1 MEYGLIGEHL
11 GHSYSKLIQ
20 EKLLDNYTYEIQ
32 EVSKEDLDSFMKKRE
47 FKAINVTI
55 PYKQAVIPYLEEMDQ
70 AARKIGAVNTI
81 VNRNGKL
88 YGYNTD
94 YYGFRYMVET
104 HGISLKGKK
113 VLVLGNGGAS
123 QAIQAVVHDLGACE
137 MIITDLILKDNVIS
151 IEEAYKNH
159 TDVNIIINTTPMGMY
174 PKVHGIAVDLSK
186 FKKCEAVFD
195 CIYNPQDTEFT
206 LQAKERGIK
215 VAVTGLE
222 MLVGQAKRALEFF
235 KDIEIEDKQIDRI
248 YREILFETSNVVLV
262 DVNMDTDLQVAREL
276 KKECI
281 VLDSE
286 NYEEQAISSNKV
298 LLSSSQDKKTLSRN
312 GFIIQ
317 SKNADEIICEFK
329 LKVNQFNK

>member
-94 YYGFRYMVET
+94 YYGFLYMVET

-215 VAVTGLE
+215 VALTGLE

-262 DVNMDTDLQVAREL
+262 DVNMDTALQVAREL

>member
-113 VLVLGNGGAS
+113 VLILGNGGAS

-215 VAVTGLE
+215 IAVTGLE

-235 KDIEIEDKQIDRI
+235 ENIEIEDKQIDRI

-262 DVNMDTDLQVAREL
+262 DVNMDTALQVAREL

>member
-1 MEYGLIGEHL
+1 M
-11 GHSYSKLIQ
+11 
-20 EKLLDNYTYEIQ
+20 
-32 EVSKEDLDSFMKKRE
+32 
-47 FKAINVTI
+47 
-55 PYKQAVIPYLEEMDQ
+55 
-70 AARKIGAVNTI
+70 
-81 VNRNGKL
+81 
-88 YGYNTD
+88 
-94 YYGFRYMVET
+94 
-104 HGISLKGKK
+104 
-113 VLVLGNGGAS
+113 
-123 QAIQAVVHDLGACE
+123 
-137 MIITDLILKDNVIS
+137 
-151 IEEAYKNH
+151 
-159 TDVNIIINTTPMGMY
+159 
-174 PKVHGIAVDLSK
+174 
-186 FKKCEAVFD
+186 FD

-262 DVNMDTDLQVAREL
+262 DVNMDTALQVAREL

>member
-151 IEEAYKNH
+151 VEEAYKNH

-215 VAVTGLE
+215 IAVTGLE

-248 YREILFETSNVVLV
+248 YREISFETSNVVLV
-262 DVNMDTDLQVAREL
+262 DVNMDTALQVAREL

>member
-20 EKLLDNYTYEIQ
+20 EKLLNNYTYEIQ

-81 VNRNGKL
+81 VNRHGKL

-113 VLVLGNGGAS
+113 VLILGNGGAS

-235 KDIEIEDKQIDRI
+235 KNIEIEDKQIDRI

-262 DVNMDTDLQVAREL
+262 DVNMDTALQVAREL

>member
-113 VLVLGNGGAS
+113 VLVLGNGGVS

-215 VAVTGLE
+215 IAVTGLE

-262 DVNMDTDLQVAREL
+262 DVNMDTALQVAREL

-298 LLSSSQDKKTLSRN
+298 LLSTSQDKKTLSRN

>member
-32 EVSKEDLDSFMKKRE
+32 EVSKEDLDSFMKKIE

-262 DVNMDTDLQVAREL
+262 DVNMDTALQVAREL

>member
-215 VAVTGLE
+215 IAVTGLE

-262 DVNMDTDLQVAREL
+262 DVYMDTALQVAREL

>member
-94 YYGFRYMVET
+94 HYGFRYMVET

-137 MIITDLILKDNVIS
+137 MIITDLILKDNIIS

-262 DVNMDTDLQVAREL
+262 DVNMDTALQVAREL

>member
-151 IEEAYKNH
+151 VEEAYKNH

-262 DVNMDTDLQVAREL
+262 DVNMDTALQVAREL

>member
-113 VLVLGNGGAS
+113 VLVLGNGRAS

-262 DVNMDTDLQVAREL
+262 DVNMDTALQVAREL

>member
-123 QAIQAVVHDLGACE
+123 RAIQAVVHDLGACE
-137 MIITDLILKDNVIS
+137 MIITDLILKDNIIS

-262 DVNMDTDLQVAREL
+262 DVNMDTALQVAREL

>member
-113 VLVLGNGGAS
+113 VLILGNGGAS

-137 MIITDLILKDNVIS
+137 MIITDLLLKDNVIS

-262 DVNMDTDLQVAREL
+262 DVNMDTALQVAREL

-317 SKNADEIICEFK
+317 SKNAD
-329 LKVNQFNK
+329 

>member
-137 MIITDLILKDNVIS
+137 MIITDLLLKDNVIS

-215 VAVTGLE
+215 IAVTGLE

-262 DVNMDTDLQVAREL
+262 DVNMDTALQVAREL